1 MNERLKELYSDSAIY
16 AFDQRFI
23 PGPVRELQEVI
34 TEKFA
39 ELIIKECAHVLELN
53 AIAQQS
59 IETVEMTHHNKSQ
72 DWMDGYKEGTRE
84 YGSFLLAKNANLLK
98 KNFGIEK

>member
-39 ELIIKECAHVLELN
+39 ELIVKECANVAFESDLTM
-53 AIAQQS
+53 AIGQWGADS
-59 IETVEMTHHNKSQ
+59 AI
-72 DWMDGYKEGTRE
+72 
-84 YGSFLLAKNANLLK
+84 LK
-98 KNFGIEK
+98 HFGIKE